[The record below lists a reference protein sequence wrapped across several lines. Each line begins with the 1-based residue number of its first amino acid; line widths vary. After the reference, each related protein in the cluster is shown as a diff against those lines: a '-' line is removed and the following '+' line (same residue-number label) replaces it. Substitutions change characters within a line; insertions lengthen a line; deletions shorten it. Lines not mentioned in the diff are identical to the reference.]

1 MFRLPLFLFARRS
14 WLALAHDVLFS
25 TIIFIVVLY
34 LRWNLLPS
42 HSESFRFL
50 SSVTIFQL
58 GLFAVISTGVF
69 WFTGMYRGVWRYASI
84 EDLIAIFRGVTLTV
98 LIFTLIL
105 FLVSRG
111 ENLPRTAIV
120 LSWLLILIYLPLP
133 RMVFRFW
140 RDGGVEN
147 LFSLRSDQIPV
158 ILVGAGDEADVFI
171 HAMRRTKGIYRAV
184 AIIDMNHKRIGQS
197 IRRVP
202 VIGSLSSLQ
211 KYYHKRLTRNRPQ
224 RMIITKKYPPEKI
237 DEILQIAESFALPVS
252 QLPPISDLADKRAG
266 EIEVQPIN
274 IEDLLN
280 RAQKPLDSRPVEALV
295 AGKKI
300 LITGAGGSIGSELV
314 RQVARFRPESL
325 LLVENSEY
333 SLYMIDLELGESNP
347 GLSRLTMVADI
358 RDLSRM
364 ARIFADYQPDLVFH
378 AAALKHVPLV
388 EVNPLEAIHTNVLGT
403 KNIADLCRQF
413 KVRAMVMISSDKAV
427 NPTNIMGA
435 TKRLAE
441 SWCQALDR
449 MAAAEPDDQGCHF
462 VTVRFGNVL
471 GSTGSV
477 VPLFRRQLAMGG
489 PLTVTDAAMTRYFM
503 TIREAVSLVLQAAAL
518 GAAGRGTA
526 GRIFIL
532 DMGKPV
538 KILDLAKRMIQLHS
552 TRQAQKIEIVF
563 TGIRPGEKLHEEL
576 VHQSEAL
583 IPTSTEGLMLV
594 EPRQSDY
601 QELKQALEQMSR
613 LIAAQDHAAAIK
625 LLEQLAPEYQP

>member
-1 MFRLPLFLFARRS
+1 MFGLPVILFARRS
-14 WLALAHDVLFS
+14 WLALIHDVFFS
-25 TIIFIVVLY
+25 TVIFFLVVY
-34 LRWNLLPS
+34 FRWHLQPTMV
-42 HSESFRFL
+42 ESFRLF
-50 SSVTIFQL
+50 SSSISLQVVIF
-58 GLFAVISTGVF
+58 GAVSTTVF

-105 FLVSRG
+105 FLMIRG

-120 LSWLLILIYLPLP
+120 MTWFLILVYLPIP
-133 RMVFRFW
+133 RIFFRFW

-147 LFSLRSDQIPV
+147 LFALRSDQIPV

-184 AIIDMNHKRIGQS
+184 AIIDMNHKRRGQS

-211 KYYHKRLTRNRPQ
+211 KYYRQRLNRNRPQ
-224 RMIITKKYPPEKI
+224 RMIITKKYPPEKMH
-237 DEILQIAESFALPVS
+237 EILQLADSLALPVS
-252 QLPPISDLADKRAG
+252 QLPPVSDFAHKRSG
-266 EIEVQPIN
+266 EIEVQPIP

-280 RAQKPLDSRPVEALV
+280 RAQKPLDFRPVQELV

-300 LITGAGGSIGSELV
+300 LVTGAGGSIGSELV
-314 RQVARFRPESL
+314 RQLARFGPESL
-325 LLVENSEY
+325 LLVENSEH
-333 SLYMIDLELGESNP
+333 SLYMIDLELGESYP
-347 GLSRLTMVADI
+347 RLRRTACLADV
-358 RDLSRM
+358 RDQRRL
-364 ARIFADYQPDLVFH
+364 AVIFADYQPELVFH

-388 EVNPLEAIHTNVLGT
+388 EINPLEAIHTNVVGT

-413 KVRAMVMISSDKAV
+413 KVRAMVLISSDKAV

-449 MAAAEPDDQGCHF
+449 LAASESDDEACHF

-489 PLTVTDAAMTRYFM
+489 PLTVTDPEMTRYFM

-518 GAAGRGTA
+518 GAAGRVNA

-538 KILDLAKRMIQLHS
+538 KIIDLAKRMIQLHS
-552 TRQAQKIEIVF
+552 TSQDQKIEIAII
-563 TGIRPGEKLHEEL
+563 GIRPGEKLHEEL
-576 VHQSEAL
+576 MHDSE
-583 IPTSTEGLMLV
+583 E
-594 EPRQSDY
+594 
-601 QELKQALEQMSR
+601 
-613 LIAAQDHAAAIK
+613 
-625 LLEQLAPEYQP
+625 